1 MGVNDLWSILSPVQE
16 SVPLYSLTGKTLA
29 VDLSLWVCEA
39 QHVQG
44 MMGKV
49 TKPHLR
55 YEHIVFVFAEP
66 RSAEFESKLIYLVP
80 FPKRHS

>member
-1 MGVNDLWSILSPVQE
+1 MGVQDLWSIIGPIGE

-39 QHVQG
+39 QHVQA
-44 MMGKV
+44 MMGKI

-55 YEHIVFVFAEP
+55 
-66 RSAEFESKLIYLVP
+66 
-80 FPKRHS
+80 

>member
-1 MGVNDLWSILSPVQE
+1 MGVNDLWSILSPVRE

-55 YEHIVFVFAEP
+55 YTLSLFQHLDHVQTD
-66 RSAEFESKLIYLVP
+66 K
-80 FPKRHS
+80 FPKCHRINTQM

>member
-1 MGVNDLWSILSPVQE
+1 MFVVCVLEVIMGVSELWSILDPVRQ
-16 SVPLYSLTGKTLA
+16 SVPLYSLSGKTLA

-55 YEHIVFVFAEP
+55 
-66 RSAEFESKLIYLVP
+66 
-80 FPKRHS
+80 

>member
-1 MGVNDLWSILSPVQE
+1 MFVSGSEKKNPKPIHLLMISSQTSCFLTAMGVNDLWSILSPVRE

-55 YEHIVFVFAEP
+55 
-66 RSAEFESKLIYLVP
+66 
-80 FPKRHS
+80 

>member
-1 MGVNDLWSILSPVQE
+1 MLYPQTCPAVLSSVMGVNDLWSILGPVRE

-29 VDLSLWVCEA
+29 VDLSLWICEA
-39 QHVQG
+39 QHVQA

-55 YEHIVFVFAEP
+55 
-66 RSAEFESKLIYLVP
+66 
-80 FPKRHS
+80 